1 MVAAIEFAVRSVA
14 GGNQHGFVSG
24 DGQSNFIQV
33 GSGDSVSLNLSQSSI
48 VAYERQGGDLVIK
61 LIDGRSIVL
70 ADYFDPAVGTQNHLY
85 LSSDGNIAEVLLSDS
100 GDGLVYANYGPVS
113 GWEKWSPL
121 NDLRFTSA
129 DNVAMATTAASEP
142 AGMAPIVPGLLGL
155 GGGLGTAAAIAGGA
169 AVIGGIGGG
178 GGGSNGGGRRN
189 PTVDDQPATTVTT
202 NTDDGSLHVSGTG
215 QPGDSVTVKI
225 GDKTQTTTIGT
236 DGKWAVTFPE
246 TGLPADGSYQAQ
258 VTVNTTTNQTITLEG
273 PDFVIDLTPPA
284 VSVEHGTKTV
294 SDVENLQEYQDGVT
308 ISGKGEAG
316 ATISVVIGGATQTT
330 TVSSSGTW
338 SVTFTQSQVAG
349 GEYEVPVTITA
360 TDPLGNKTVLT
371 DTLVI
376 DTVPHPITFDSVT
389 TDNTVSFAENA
400 AGLTVTG
407 TSTAG
412 ATLTLTLQGVTRTV
426 TVGADGK
433 WTATWPAGT
442 LPSGE
447 YTASLTATTTDAAG
461 NVTTATKSFQVDT
474 VTSVAFSGQV
484 AGDNIVN
491 ATEAAGGVVLTG
503 TAQAGSTVS
512 VSWNGSTLPATVAAD
527 GSWSV
532 TFPASGIASGTYS
545 STATVT
551 ATDSFGNT
559 ATASRTIQVDTQTSV
574 AVNAGQA
581 GGDNIVSGAER
592 GAGLTL
598 TGTGEAGAT
607 VRVTFEGVTKTV
619 TVASNGTWTANWTTA
634 EVPAGTYSST
644 VQVSATDLAGNTAS
658 TSHTLAIDTQVSPF
672 TRVSLSTGTDN
683 VLNAAEATSGLTVT
697 GTVEPGS
704 TVMVKFG
711 SGASRAATVAADGSW
726 TVTIPAGEIPAG
738 ENSVT
743 LTATATDR
751 VGNTST
757 LTEQVKV
764 DTTVM
769 NFASTTSQVGGT
781 DHMMNAEEVAAG
793 LTLGGTAEVGATIVI
808 RLANGATHTVTV
820 GDSGAWTTTFTA
832 GELPSGEVT
841 TSVTVTATDRA
852 GNTATY
858 TESFGID
865 TVGPNN
871 PWVTN
876 DAGTGNLISGIA
888 TSAQTGDLDYFTVN
902 SAGQVSEVTPITTFN
917 ANVTVDG
924 HSVPSE
930 WAFFQNPVQDGTYL
944 VIRDQDAAG
953 NEASTLYIRNTTGE
967 MTVDLNRSGLEQFD
981 FGTIDL
987 TAADANLT
995 LTEAQINR
1003 LAGVDKQLTVSGD
1016 ADDALTLA
1024 GGSFTGTTET
1034 INGETYKLY
1043 LVGTHGA
1050 SVLVD
1055 DDISVTLTTV

>member
-1 MVAAIEFAVRSVA
+1 MVSAIEFAVRTGA

-33 GSGDSVSLNLSQSSI
+33 GSGDSVSLNLSQSSV

-70 ADYFDPAVGTQNHLY
+70 ADYFEPAPGAMNHLY
-85 LSSDGNIAEVLLSDS
+85 LSSDGNITEVMLSDS
-100 GDGLVYANYGPVS
+100 GDGLVYANYGPAS
-113 GWEKWSPL
+113 GWDKWSPL
-121 NDLRFTSA
+121 DDLRFTSG

-155 GGGLGTAAAIAGGA
+155 GGGLGTAAAVAGGA
-169 AVIGGIGGG
+169 AIIGGGG
-178 GGGSNGGGRRN
+178 GGGSNGGRKP
-189 PTVDDQPATTVTT
+189 PTVDDQAKTTVTT

-215 QPGDSVTVKI
+215 EPGDSVSVKI
-225 GDKTQTTTIGT
+225 GDKTETTTIGT

-246 TGLPADGSYQAQ
+246 TGLPADGSYQAE
-258 VTVNTTTNQTITLEG
+258 VTVNTTTGQTISLTG

-284 VSVEHGTKTV
+284 VSVEHGTKSV
-294 SDVENLQEYQDGVT
+294 GEVENLAAYQDGVT

-316 ATISVVIGGATQTT
+316 ATVTVVIGGVTKTT
-330 TVSSSGTW
+330 TISSSGSW
-338 SVTFTQSQVAG
+338 SVNFSQSQVAG

-360 TDPLGNKTVLT
+360 TDPLGNTTTLHE
-371 DTLVI
+371 TLVV

-389 TDNTVSFAENA
+389 SDNTVNFTENA
-400 AGLTVTG
+400 AGVTVTG
-407 TSTAG
+407 SSTAG

-426 TVGADGK
+426 TVGSDGK
-433 WTATWPAGT
+433 WTATWPGGT
-442 LPSGE
+442 LPAGE
-447 YTASLTATTTDAAG
+447 YTASLTATTTDTAG

-474 VTSVAFSGQV
+474 QTSVAFSGQV

-491 ATEAAGGVVLTG
+491 AAETAGSVVLTG
-503 TAQAGSTVS
+503 TAQPGATVS
-512 VSWNGSTLPATVAAD
+512 VAWNGSTLPATVAAD

-532 TFPASGIASGTYS
+532 SFPGSSIAGGTYS

-551 ATDSFGNT
+551 ATDAAGNT
-559 ATASRTIQVDTQTSV
+559 ATATRSIQVDTQTSV

-581 GGDNIVSGAER
+581 GGDNILSGAER
-592 GAGLTL
+592 AAGLTL

-619 TVASNGTWTANWTTA
+619 TVAQNGSWTANWTTT
-634 EVPAGTYSST
+634 EVPAGTYNST
-644 VQVSATDLAGNTAS
+644 VQVSATDIAGNTAT

-672 TRVSLSTGTDN
+672 TRVSLSTGADN
-683 VLNAAEATSGLTVT
+683 VLNAAEAVSGLTVT

-726 TVTIPAGEIPAG
+726 SITIPPGDIPAGE
-738 ENSVT
+738 SLVT
-743 LTATATDR
+743 MTATATDR
-751 VGNTST
+751 VGNTAT

-764 DTTVM
+764 DTTVL
-769 NFASTTSQVGGT
+769 NFASTTGAIGGG
-781 DHMMNAEEVAAG
+781 DHIMNAEDVAAG
-793 LTLGGTAEVGATIVI
+793 LTMGGTAEVGSTIVVH
-808 RLANGATHTVTV
+808 LGNGSTHTVTV
-820 GDSGAWTTTFTA
+820 GSSGTWTTTFTSA
-832 GELPSGEVT
+832 ELPSGEVT
-841 TSVTVTATDRA
+841 TSATVTATDKA
-852 GNTATY
+852 GNTSTY
-858 TESFGID
+858 TESFDID
-865 TVGPNN
+865 TVGPQN

-888 TSAQTGDLDYFTVN
+888 TSAQPGDLDYFTVDA
-902 SAGQVSEVTPITTFN
+902 SGHVTELQPLTTFN

-924 HSVPSE
+924 NAVPSE
-930 WAFFQNPVQDGTYL
+930 WAFFQNPIQDGTYL

-967 MTVDLNRSGLEQFD
+967 ITVDLNRAGLETFD

-995 LTEAQINR
+995 LSEAQINR
-1003 LAGVDKQLTVSGD
+1003 LGGVDRQLTVAGNS
-1016 ADDALTLA
+1016 DDALTLT
-1024 GGSFTGTTET
+1024 GGADTGTTQT

-1055 DDISVTLTTV
+1055 DDISVTLTAV